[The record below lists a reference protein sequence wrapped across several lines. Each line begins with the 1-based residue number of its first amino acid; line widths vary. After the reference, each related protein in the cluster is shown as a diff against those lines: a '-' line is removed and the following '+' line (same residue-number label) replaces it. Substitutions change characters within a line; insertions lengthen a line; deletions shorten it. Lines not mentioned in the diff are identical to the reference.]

1 MFARSCA
8 KHTIERNAF
17 KFKTIL
23 IIISNYFD
31 ETDNLFNAGER
42 GSPLHTY
49 TLIYFPFY
57 IFNFQFTKSA
67 VFHRFVHQNSCG
79 NRRIKGIYLTFHR
92 Q

>member
-23 IIISNYFD
+23 IIILNYFD

-49 TLIYFPFY
+49 TLINFPFY
-57 IFNFQFTKSA
+57 IFNF
-67 VFHRFVHQNSCG
+67 
-79 NRRIKGIYLTFHR
+79 
-92 Q
+92 